1 MLYDSFFYHLG
12 VETGDEGNT
21 ELVDDTG
28 LSPGEGPLESTGS
41 NSTGS
46 KKQGVLENEDKWD
59 TGDVVKENVDFGELF
74 GKP

>member
-1 MLYDSFFYHLG
+1 M
-12 VETGDEGNT
+12 
-21 ELVDDTG
+21 DDTG